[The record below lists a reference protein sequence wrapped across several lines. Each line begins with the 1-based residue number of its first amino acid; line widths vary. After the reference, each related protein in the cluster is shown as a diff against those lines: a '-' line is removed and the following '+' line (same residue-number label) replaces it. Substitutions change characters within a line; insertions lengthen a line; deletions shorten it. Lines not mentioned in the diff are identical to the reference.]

1 MVPQR
6 STLRT
11 AYVEQ
16 LALTPVAQPKD
27 RARFRFKRLYL
38 ALAPWTHPNGIYP
51 QGLIIR
57 VGDSSE
63 ARDDLTPLDSLE
75 KSSRILKNK
84 NIKRK
89 EQRFLPALSLK

>member
-11 AYVEQ
+11 AYLEQ
-16 LALTPVAQPKD
+16 LALTPVAQPKG
-27 RARFRFKRLYL
+27 RARFRFKRLFL
-38 ALAPWTHPNGIYP
+38 ALAPWYSKK
-51 QGLIIR
+51 LIIR
-57 VGDSSE
+57 VGDCSE

-84 NIKRK
+84 TIKRK
-89 EQRFLPALSLK
+89 EQRFLSALSLI

>member
-11 AYVEQ
+11 AYFEP
-16 LALTPVAQPKD
+16 LALTPVAQLKN

-38 ALAPWTHPNGIYP
+38 ALALWIYP
-51 QGLIIR
+51 KGQIIR

-63 ARDDLTPLDSLE
+63 ARGDLTPLDSLE
-75 KSSRILKNK
+75 KSCLILKNK
-84 NIKRK
+84 HIKRK
-89 EQRFLPALSLK
+89 EQRFLPP